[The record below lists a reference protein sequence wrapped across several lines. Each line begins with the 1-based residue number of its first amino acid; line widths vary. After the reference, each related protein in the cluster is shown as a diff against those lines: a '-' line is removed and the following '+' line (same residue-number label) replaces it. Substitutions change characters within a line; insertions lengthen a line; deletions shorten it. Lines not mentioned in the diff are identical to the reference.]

1 MRGEWK
7 EDGKG
12 ERDMGNLERVDPENI
27 WDGSDAS

>member
-1 MRGEWK
+1 MMGEWK

-12 ERDMGNLERVDPENI
+12 ERARKNLERVGPENI